1 MSLKIAGTI
10 TKILDI
16 EGGVSKNG
24 KEWKK
29 QGFIIDTGAEYNPQ
43 ICFSLF
49 GEEKIASLNSFSEGQ
64 MVDVSF
70 NLSTRE
76 YNGKYYHNVDAWRIE
91 AKENGN
97 GIPAGGPSPISLEAE
112 IEGTSKNETVVDE
125 ESDDLPF

>member
-1 MSLKIAGTI
+1 MSLSVKGKLTRKLSVESGT
-10 TKILDI
+10 
-16 EGGVSKNG
+16 SKAG

-97 GIPAGGPSPISLEAE
+97 GIPAGGPSPISLETE
-112 IEGTSKNETVVDE
+112 IEGTSKSETVVDE

>member
-49 GEEKIASLNSFSEGQ
+49 GEEKIASF
-64 MVDVSF
+64 
-70 NLSTRE
+70 LSMPE
-76 YNGKYYHNVDAWRIE
+76 
-91 AKENGN
+91 
-97 GIPAGGPSPISLEAE
+97 
-112 IEGTSKNETVVDE
+112 SKV
-125 ESDDLPF
+125 

>member
-70 NLSTRE
+70 NLSSRE
-76 YNGKYYHNVDAWRIE
+76 YNGKYYHNIDAWRINKTASSMSNE
-91 AKENGN
+91 SENTS
-97 GIPAGGPSPISLEAE
+97 PFPS
-112 IEGTSKNETVVDE
+112 E
-125 ESDDLPF
+125 EDSEEDDLPF